1 MATFEESAPK
11 RLILGS
17 ARSGT
22 TWVLDC
28 LAEANDLRP
37 IFEPLDPLES
47 KLTARH
53 ANDCMASDD
62 SNPELERLFRN
73 LAAGSVHSRWIDYR
87 GPRRLWL
94 PRPEGNPRGTAYAK
108 RWLRQWRSYLRTH
121 MMMRTAVRR
130 KETLI
135 KCVRANLMASWLAQ
149 TIGFRIALIVRHP
162 CAVVESQYR
171 LRSPIV
177 RNPGPVLARYR
188 ASERLHQQTGGRY
201 LSLLHAELTT
211 IEALTLNWV
220 IENQW
225 PIEQS
230 EEAGYVDRDGDKTLV
245 LDPVDGTHNAI
256 RGVPAYA
263 VSMAIGRERLS
274 DVEEGLV
281 RDLVTG
287 ASFHA
292 RKGRGT
298 TLNGRPIRV
307 RRFVPDDSL
316 FSVYLGTNAAPDA
329 ARVASKARRVRNL
342 GAASL
347 DMCLVAR
354 GAADLYYMHTAV
366 HETKLRVVD
375 IAASTLIV
383 REAGGAVETLDGGD
397 VDLALRT
404 GERTDLVAF
413 GDARAREAI
422 R

>member
-1 MATFEESAPK
+1 ME
-11 RLILGS
+11 
-17 ARSGT
+17 
-22 TWVLDC
+22 
-28 LAEANDLRP
+28 LAEAVQR
-37 IFEPLDPLES
+37 
-47 KLTARH
+47 
-53 ANDCMASDD
+53 
-62 SNPELERLFRN
+62 
-73 LAAGSVHSRWIDYR
+73 
-87 GPRRLWL
+87 
-94 PRPEGNPRGTAYAK
+94 
-108 RWLRQWRSYLRTH
+108 
-121 MMMRTAVRR
+121 AVREIADDPGEVVGR
-130 KETLI
+130 GADGAPSHRIDRVAERAVLQLLDYED
-135 KCVRANLMASWLAQ
+135 VRIN
-149 TIGFRIALIVRHP
+149 
-162 CAVVESQYR
+162 
-171 LRSPIV
+171 
-177 RNPGPVLARYR
+177 VL
-188 ASERLHQQTGGRY
+188 
-201 LSLLHAELTT
+201 
-211 IEALTLNWV
+211 
-220 IENQW
+220 
-225 PIEQS
+225 S
-230 EEAGYVDRDGDKTLV
+230 EEAGYVDRHGDKTLV

-263 VSMAIGRERLS
+263 VSLAIGRERLS

-292 RKGRGT
+292 RKGQGA

-397 VDLALRT
+397 VDLALTT

>member
-188 ASERLHQQTGGRY
+188 ASERLHQQTEGRY

-230 EEAGYVDRDGDKTLV
+230 EEAGYVVVPYEDL
-245 LDPVDGTHNAI
+245 NA
-256 RGVPAYA
+256 
-263 VSMAIGRERLS
+263 
-274 DVEEGLV
+274 
-281 RDLVTG
+281 
-287 ASFHA
+287 
-292 RKGRGT
+292 
-298 TLNGRPIRV
+298 RPEIAW
-307 RRFVPDDSL
+307 PHLCS
-316 FSVYLGTNAAPDA
+316 
-329 ARVASKARRVRNL
+329 
-342 GAASL
+342 SL
-347 DMCLVAR
+347 DLAR
-354 GAADLYYMHTAV
+354 IPSLDLLRRPSQSSERRANSSNHAQHEPRWRSNLTHQQLQAIQKILDLTECVYYNIKEIEPAV
-366 HETKLRVVD
+366 DRPGTVSS
-375 IAASTLIV
+375 AQPSAP
-383 REAGGAVETLDGGD
+383 
-397 VDLALRT
+397 
-404 GERTDLVAF
+404 
-413 GDARAREAI
+413 
-422 R
+422 